1 MGIVLTAG
9 VIKALILFA
18 LGKPVLLLG
27 PAGYVVLTAA
37 TAPTL
42 IPLLLSGVLTF
53 IGIFVI
59 GPKPV

>member
-9 VIKALILFA
+9 VIEALILFA

-27 PAGYVVLTAA
+27 PAGDVVLTAA

-53 IGIFVI
+53 VGIATVSI
-59 GPKPV
+59 KL